1 MFLEDKETGSSYELS
16 DTEKYTLTLSSDASG
31 FGRFYVHISS
41 QALSVIS
48 DDVSK
53 IQIFNQNN
61 FLQIKGTNTGTLKID
76 LFDLNGKTILKENK
90 SSEKYSPLDLNG
102 LSKGVYLVKVTTEGK
117 SVSKKIIID

>member
-1 MFLEDKETGSSYELS
+1 M
-16 DTEKYTLTLSSDASG
+16 
-31 FGRFYVHISS
+31 
-41 QALSVIS
+41 
-48 DDVSK
+48 
-53 IQIFNQNN
+53 FNQNN

-76 LFDLNGKTILKENK
+76 LFDLNGKAILKENK